1 MTNSREKKVSSICHF
16 SFGEL
21 ETVWCQKIWLL
32 FSWYG
37 KKDFHCTI
45 LRKIASENAAYKY
58 CNKNIKSVIMVVF
71 GWSLLVLKLY
81 LLSCSSFFW
90 ISALMLNTFIN
101 DWFCLFFN
109 LHIHMHTLTNLQEL
123 THNVHTIFPLIS
135 ARPQI
140 TATV

>member
-101 DWFCLFFN
+101 DWLFVCFLIYTYTCTHLQTYKN
-109 LHIHMHTLTNLQEL
+109 LHTMYIPYFHW
-123 THNVHTIFPLIS
+123 
-135 ARPQI
+135 
-140 TATV
+140 